1 MNKIEIHKSICNK
14 THDTYKAKDADY
26 GGAYGE
32 VRKEFDNAILFFL
45 TIKLKRLNQLM
56 KGNKPNVAESIED
69 TLIDMADYCIM
80 ELTERQ
86 FERQEETMLEEA
98 EKVQEVVDEIMGE
111 TCPTCGTYNAE
122 HFWEWKTETCL
133 L

>member
-86 FERQEETMLEEA
+86 FERMEA
-98 EKVQEVVDEIMGE
+98 ETISEMERVQKLAEELMQTEVVAKDH
-111 TCPTCGTYNAE
+111 AE
-122 HFWEWKTETCL
+122 HFWEHKHEQV
-133 L
+133 